1 MKLLSDQDRT
11 FWHQNGYVVIPDVV
25 PAANLTAVIDAI
37 AEFTGKNLANPEC
50 WYQEPMVGGGMVN
63 MNHNQALWD
72 NRQAPKIHQAF
83 AEIWDNQKLW
93 VTYDRANMNPPTNQ
107 HWQHRGMIHW
117 DLDMTVRPLEL
128 CVQGVL
134 YLTDTA
140 ENQGGFQCVPKSH
153 HQLRDWLKAQPADQF
168 PKPEDVIRDG
178 QPVSVSGRAGDLLI
192 WHSGLLHGNGHN
204 SSDQPRLAQYIGMQ
218 PEWTVRTAQGVTTC
232 DEQGRQDRIKA
243 WRNAPCQPFV
253 AHTIGVAEGFVEQW
267 LRQAV
272 EKIDVVVEVEAVV
285 AQPENG
291 KAKVVIEAQQQP
303 LEIVEQL
310 SETTFRVPIN
320 YAGRKNLRYQKRLTD
335 RATDV
340 LRQIPAA
347 TFTPQL
353 EPGDLTKFFQIIV
366 EEQIWGVKEM
376 AALIN
381 SEFGL
386 NNQLTPAQLSPL
398 GRRLV
403 GIDAWDTAASES
415 QST

>member
-1 MKLLSDQDRT
+1 M
-11 FWHQNGYVVIPDVV
+11 
-25 PAANLTAVIDAI
+25 
-37 AEFTGKNLANPEC
+37 
-50 WYQEPMVGGGMVN
+50 
-63 MNHNQALWD
+63 
-72 NRQAPKIHQAF
+72 
-83 AEIWDNQKLW
+83 
-93 VTYDRANMNPPTNQ
+93 
-107 HWQHRGMIHW
+107 
-117 DLDMTVRPLEL
+117 
-128 CVQGVL
+128 
-134 YLTDTA
+134 
-140 ENQGGFQCVPKSH
+140 
-153 HQLRDWLKAQPADQF
+153 
-168 PKPEDVIRDG
+168 
-178 QPVSVSGRAGDLLI
+178 
-192 WHSGLLHGNGHN
+192 
-204 SSDQPRLAQYIGMQ
+204 
-218 PEWTVRTAQGVTTC
+218 C
-232 DEQGRQDRIKA
+232 DEQGRQDRINA
-243 WRNAPCQPFV
+243 WQNAPCQPFV

-335 RATDV
+335 RATDA

-398 GRRLV
+398 GRRVV